1 MSELGR
7 EGQAP
12 LRDPIPCPLGSH
24 PVGGRLRGL
33 DDRLARFGGP
43 GWQPLTPWWL
53 EALEGFY
60 GGYGGSA
67 APTSGSRIAVFRVGR
82 RGRKSTS
89 LCRVAVLEGLYGDH
103 EQSPTDV
110 NVVVAVS

>member
-7 EGQAP
+7 EGLAP

-53 EALEGFY
+53 DTLEGFY
-60 GGYGGSA
+60 A
-67 APTSGSRIAVFRVGR
+67 SGARVMVDRVGR

-110 NVVVAVS
+110 NVVAMVS